1 MSEILYDKSAGNT
14 VGYCDFRENRLRK
27 GRTTL
32 RVQMKLRLR
41 LYPYPNYIL
50 KVRGVLISP

>member
-27 GRTTL
+27 RRNPLTGANEITFTL
-32 RVQMKLRLR
+32 L
-41 LYPYPNYIL
+41 P
-50 KVRGVLISP
+50 

>member
-27 GRTTL
+27 W
-32 RVQMKLRLR
+32 RLTGANEITFT
-41 LYPYPNYIL
+41 PVP
-50 KVRGVLISP
+50 